1 MRFIKYSI
9 KAGKVIG
16 NSPNMKGNYGEMI
29 VKSIFDPR
37 FFGSEKVYIIN
48 DIYFETR
55 DGTTHQIDHIVI
67 YKNGI
72 YCIETK
78 NMKGKIYGKTNST
91 YWTQYS
97 GRDKYQFYNPILQ
110 NETHVRVLNEFLGN
124 RYTIYPVIVFI
135 NKNKPINMPEY
146 ILNIDELREYIKNNQ
161 SVYELTNEEMDEL
174 NLILLEHQKEFTK
187 KRNVHIRNVINNH

>member
-1 MRFIKYSI
+1 MGFIKYSI
-9 KAGKVIG
+9 IAGKAIG
-16 NSPNMKGNYGEMI
+16 NSPNMKGNFGEMI
-29 VKSIFDPR
+29 VKSIFDSR

-97 GRDKYQFYNPILQ
+97 GSGKYQFYNPILQ
-110 NETHVRVLNEFLGN
+110 NETHARVINEYLGN

-161 SVYELTNEEMDEL
+161 SAYELTNEEMDEL
-174 NLILLEHQKEFTK
+174 NFILLEHQKEYSR
-187 KRNVHIRNVINNH
+187 KRNQHIRNVINNH